1 MEEAIARV
9 ADRVQKGGHDVL
21 ESDIRRRWPKAHKN
35 LARLVPIAD
44 EVTVFLNA
52 GNGRP
57 RIVAEA
63 KAGRVVIHDPVGLPA
78 VTAVLAPLVP

>member
-1 MEEAIARV
+1 
-9 ADRVQKGGHDVL
+9 
-21 ESDIRRRWPKAHKN
+21 
-35 LARLVPIAD
+35 
-44 EVTVFLNA
+44 VFLNA